1 VALIGVVLREAGSR
15 PQHELAVVSH
25 PPRRRELAAGR
36 ALEVVARARSA
47 GPASAAGAENA
58 RLRIERDLLK
68 RAAPARLA
76 GFVGEQGGRMKRP
89 PRDEERE
96 QRITMDIVVDA
107 YTPDEQAMGW
117 HYCEGEQGRCA
128 RRRPRPG
135 LTLGTSGVLP
145 SDRSVDQIPGR
156 LLAPPAPTV

>member
-1 VALIGVVLREAGSR
+1 
-15 PQHELAVVSH
+15 
-25 PPRRRELAAGR
+25 
-36 ALEVVARARSA
+36 
-47 GPASAAGAENA
+47 
-58 RLRIERDLLK
+58 
-68 RAAPARLA
+68 
-76 GFVGEQGGRMKRP
+76 MKRP